1 VPHDHRAPSA
11 QASPRETTLRRRLQ
25 VLVALAL
32 APAAI
37 GVASCASRGP
47 SPSPVATSVRLAT
60 VTRLP
65 AIGTAVLAGT
75 PDTLAASLARSLI
88 TSAPVVV
95 IAPPG
100 RPALLATAARLAV
113 QARAPL
119 LLTAMMRASAIG
131 STASQSPPKT
141 SVPALL
147 SPVAR
152 ADIAALA
159 PRYALA
165 VGVPAAEL
173 AAELPHVRVVTDP
186 ARLPLVTRPRPQPL
200 VTLLVHA
207 HGGAV
212 VTAAVTTAK
221 ATGVHLV
228 RVTGFDPRADPK
240 AIAALAAVR
249 SRRIVA
255 VGAGFGPARVLA
267 ARVDV
272 AETGVQ
278 LPGGGQVLF
287 PGHLLVALYGHPT
300 TPSLGV
306 LGRQDLPASIAR
318 ARRMAAPYRKLCHVP
333 VVPTF
338 EIIATVAQ
346 GSPGYDG
353 MYSYETPVSVLLPW
367 IRQATAAHMYVVL
380 DLQPGRANFL
390 SQAKHYASLL
400 RLPNVGLALD
410 PEWKLQPRQLPL
422 HQIGGVGIAE
432 VNSVVNWLAQLTA
445 RYRLPQ
451 KLLVL
456 HQFRLSMILGEQDLD
471 THHDDLAIV
480 IHMDGQGT
488 QAEKW
493 QTWRS
498 VLGAAPRGVFFGW
511 KNFLV
516 KDHPMADPQ
525 QTMDRTPRPVMVSY
539 Q

>member
-1 VPHDHRAPSA
+1 VPHHLRAPSA
-11 QASPRETTLRRRLQ
+11 LAASHATTLRRRLR
-25 VLVALAL
+25 VLAALTL
-32 APAAI
+32 AAAAI
-37 GVASCASRGP
+37 GVTACASGHP
-47 SPSPVATSVRLAT
+47 SLAAKTVRLAT

-65 AIGTAVLAGT
+65 AIGTTVESGPA
-75 PDTLAASLARSLI
+75 DTLAAAVARSLI
-88 TSAPVVV
+88 ASAPVVV

-100 RPALLATAARLAV
+100 RPGLLATAARLALR
-113 QARAPL
+113 AHAPL
-119 LLTAMMRASAIG
+119 LVTARMRTAAIG
-131 STASQSPPKT
+131 GTATPSPAKGAAPI
-141 SVPALL
+141 LL
-147 SPVAR
+147 SPAAR
-152 ADIAALA
+152 ADILALA
-159 PRYALA
+159 PKYALA
-165 VGVPAAEL
+165 VGVPAAAL
-173 AAELPHVRVVTDP
+173 AAELPHVRVITKP
-186 ARLPLVTRPRPQPL
+186 ARLPRLTTARLPSLVT
-200 VTLLVHA
+200 VLVHA
-207 HGGAV
+207 DGGAAA
-212 VTAAVTTAK
+212 TAAVTTAK
-221 ATGVHLV
+221 VTGAQLI

-240 AIAALAAVR
+240 AIVALAATKP
-249 SRRIVA
+249 RRVVA
-255 VGAGFGPARVLA
+255 VGARFGPARILA
-267 ARVDV
+267 AKIAV

-287 PGHLLVALYGHPT
+287 PGHLLVALYGNPT
-300 TPSLGV
+300 TPALGV
-306 LGRQDLPASIAR
+306 LGHQDLPASIAL
-318 ARRMAAPYRKLCHVP
+318 ASRMAAPYRKLCRVP

-353 MYSYETPVSVLLPW
+353 MYSYETPVAVLLPW

-410 PEWKLQPRQLPL
+410 PEWKLQPHQLPL
-422 HQIGGVGIAE
+422 HQIGSVTIAE
-432 VNSVVNWLAQLTA
+432 VNSVVNWLAELTA
-445 RYRLPQ
+445 RYHLPQ

-456 HQFRLSMILGEQDLD
+456 HQFRLSMLLGEQDLD

-488 QAEKW
+488 PAEKW

-525 QTMDRTPRPVMVSY
+525 QTMDRTPQPVMVSY